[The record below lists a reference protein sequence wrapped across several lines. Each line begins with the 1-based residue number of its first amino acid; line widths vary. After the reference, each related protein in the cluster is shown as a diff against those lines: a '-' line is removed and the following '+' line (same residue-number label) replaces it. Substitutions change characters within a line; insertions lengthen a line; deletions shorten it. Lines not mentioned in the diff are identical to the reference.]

1 MIVFASSWLSS
12 TTSGG
17 LAAFGRTMNLC
28 DDLNVD
34 DSFCDHVHPYSLD
47 MFDEGQV
54 CAGKGF
60 GCMFNKLKPGKYWK
74 KEVVD
79 GLLVQASDI
88 TSLLNQHGYVPSD
101 RRAIDAL
108 DKKFVPSIGGTP
120 PGTNW
125 LDIETFGQ
133 SSTSGS
139 APKAKSGEIPIIGGL
154 ALPRLADDTVR
165 KLSELDM
172 AYNHLSH
179 GANLVADKSA
189 SAYPWRNSAWCT
201 IDGML
206 PLDIILS
213 DPYFN
218 NDADKLPGYY
228 AVSYNSKNL

>member
-1 MIVFASSWLSS
+1 MVFAYAWLRSAI
-12 TTSGG
+12 G
-17 LAAFGRTMNLC
+17 LGAFGRTFNVC

-34 DSFCDHVHPYSLD
+34 DSFCDDTNPYSLD
-47 MFDEGQV
+47 MYDEGKV
-54 CAGKGF
+54 CF
-60 GCMFNKLKPGKYWK
+60 GETIACMFNFLKQDSYWK

-79 GLLVQASDI
+79 GLLGQASDI
-88 TSLLNQHGYVPSD
+88 TSLLNQHGFVPSD

-108 DKKFVPSIGGTP
+108 DIKFDTAP
-120 PGTNW
+120 PAAPGINW
-125 LDIETFGQ
+125 IDIETFGQ
-133 SSTSGS
+133 SQTSGS
-139 APKAKSGEIPIIGGL
+139 APKAKPDVAPIIGGL

-165 KLSELDM
+165 KMSESGSFTLF
-172 AYNHLSH
+172 HLSH

-201 IDGML
+201 ADGLL